1 MQRNFWVWCS
11 KFQNLMLREEGQDLI
26 EYAML
31 VGLIAFAAAAGMQT
45 AAGGVNTVFTT
56 VAMTLTSATG

>member
-1 MQRNFWVWCS
+1 MQRKLWIWYS
-11 KFQNLMLREEGQDLI
+11 RFQDLMLREEGQDLI

-31 VGLIAFAAAAGMQT
+31 VGLIAFGAAAGMQT

>member
-1 MQRNFWVWCS
+1 
-11 KFQNLMLREEGQDLI
+11 
-26 EYAML
+26 ML